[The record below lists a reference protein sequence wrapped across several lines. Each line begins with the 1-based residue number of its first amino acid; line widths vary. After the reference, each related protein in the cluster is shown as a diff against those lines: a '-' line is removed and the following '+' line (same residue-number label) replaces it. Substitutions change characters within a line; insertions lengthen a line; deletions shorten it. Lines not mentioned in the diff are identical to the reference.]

1 MKSKRILGV
10 FISIMIMAQ
19 GIAAEHPFGMNDA
32 DYSKLLQSTIIT
44 TGNNY
49 RLKKVLAKIR
59 KGEKVNIAAIGGSVT
74 EGAGPAKFTDGY
86 AYQFFRALKATYAPG
101 DGSNLY
107 FDNAGLSGTSSLTG
121 VVRYKQDVTDV
132 LGGTP
137 DLLIVEFAV
146 NDGGEPVFQRSF
158 EALVRDAL
166 QANPETAVMAIYAA
180 ATYGNTSGPKKAV
193 ADNYGIPQINMM
205 EIVNDGIKNG
215 TFTKE
220 QYYSDY
226 VHPTY
231 EGHQVMC
238 EALMNVV
245 AIADKAKADSPAAIP
260 AKSFIEPSLSG
271 MIQITGNNEDVKI
284 NAGGF
289 NQHDNATQTIK
300 KTNSVEFSTNWH
312 HKMHL
317 KEPNTEPFK
326 MEITC
331 KNLVL
336 IWKNQSGGAF
346 DKFGNAEVWVDGKR
360 VAIYNGGKQ
369 GGWNNCEPNLIIDEP
384 VAKKHTVEIK
394 MSANSEKLGFTIL
407 TFGYSK

>member
-19 GIAAEHPFGMNDA
+19 GIAAEHPFGMKDA
-32 DYSKLLQSTIIT
+32 DYSKLLQSTIMT

-59 KGEKVNIAAIGGSVT
+59 KGDKVNIAAIGGSVT

-121 VVRYKQDVTDV
+121 AVRYKQDVIDV

-146 NDGGEPVFQRSF
+146 NDGGEPLFQRSF

-166 QANPETAVMAIYAA
+166 LHNPDTAVIAIYAA

-193 ADNYGIPQINMM
+193 ADNYGIPQINML

-231 EGHQVMC
+231 EGHQIMC
-238 EALMNVV
+238 DALMNVV
-245 AIADKAKADSPAAIP
+245 AIADKAKADAFVRVPE
-260 AKSFIEPSLSG
+260 KSFIEPSLSG
-271 MIQITGNNEDVKI
+271 MIQVTGDSEDVKI
-284 NAGGF
+284 SAGGF
-289 NQHDNATQTIK
+289 NEYDKSTQTIK
-300 KTNSVEFSTNWH
+300 KTNSVEFSSNWH
-312 HKMHL
+312 HKMSAQ
-317 KEPNTEPFK
+317 PNEEPFK
-326 MEITC
+326 MDIYC

-336 IWKNQSGGAF
+336 IWKNQSGGSF
-346 DKFGNAEVWVDGKR
+346 DKFGYADVWVDGKR

-369 GGWNNCEPNLIIDEP
+369 GGWNNCEPNIIIDEP
-384 VAKKHTVEIK
+384 VAKQHTVEIK
-394 MSANSEKLGFTIL
+394 MSAKSEKLGFTIL